1 MVWLKQEMACE
12 DIANMAP
19 RDPSIR
25 ETHCD
30 TVALLPEDQPA
41 PRTRNLW
48 DAIARFVSRY
58 AIFVIG
64 FWVIAAGIGTLLV
77 PQVESTARSHAQGF
91 LPPGAPVNTAG
102 ARMGAQF
109 HDGNGGNL
117 NYLVLE
123 SDHPLGQPERAFYA
137 QVLAK
142 LRADHADLESAM
154 DLWSD
159 PLTAKG
165 ALSADGKAAY
175 AMLRLT
181 GDLGAAHANKAL
193 EAVRRIV
200 ASQPAPPGVH
210 AYVTGPGATIADELS
225 AIDQQMLLMTCMT
238 VILIAI
244 LLFVVFRS
252 VVTAA
257 IPLMTVGLALGV
269 ARSIVSMLGEHDV
282 FEVSIFSVALLSAMV
297 LGGAT
302 DYAIFVI
309 GRYHEARRDGTG
321 HELAL
326 RLANRKVA
334 PVIVGS
340 ALTVA
345 VALSCLAFAQ
355 VGMLRSAGL
364 PCAIGIL
371 TGMFAALTLLPA
383 LIALAGRYGFA
394 QPRRLNRQAAH
405 RWRRVGTIV
414 ARWPGPMLVASALV
428 LMICALPITGLQL
441 GFNELAAQPDSTLA
455 NRGYQAMN
463 RHFPPN
469 RLLPEIVAIKANHD
483 LRNPAGLIA
492 IERVT
497 RKLMEIPGVTMVQSA
512 SRPEGSIPDGATF
525 SSQAGTIGDQIDDG
539 IAKLDQRLTAV
550 NRLTSTLGQFSIALS
565 RLQAGLSGSVAG
577 LGDLNSD
584 ATDMGS
590 GMRQLKDVLAG
601 VSTDLDPLRSFT
613 NGNPNCPNDPICSLV
628 LKVVEPMDSLVAVTN
643 SLDKGASGL
652 NAGTSRTAKALA
664 DAEHSVGTMRTLLTQ
679 LSSVTTQVTDAVGDS
694 RSTFADLTEYLR
706 DIRRDF
712 QNSGEGGYY
721 LPQRA
726 WGDPRFRRV
735 AELYFAPG
743 GQMTRLL
750 VYGDGSVFGA
760 DGARRSPQIAAAVK
774 EATKEGTL
782 AASTTE
788 IAGFGTGTAELRGYV
803 HNDFRLLAT
812 VALALVFLIVLVM
825 LRSPVAAAAVIGT
838 VVGSYLSALGI
849 STFVWHDV
857 LGKDLHWA
865 VPSMAF
871 IALVAVGADYNL
883 LLTMRMREEAANGGT
898 QKVGLRTATIRAFG
912 GTGGIVTTAGIVF
925 GVTMF
930 AMLSSDV
937 LTIEQVGST
946 IGAGL
951 IIDTLVVRTFVVPGI
966 AGVLGRWFWWSPPAF
981 LLRPLVRQ
989 RTSRKRLSS

>member
-1 MVWLKQEMACE
+1 MLRIKQKSYA
-12 DIANMAP
+12 A
-19 RDPSIR
+19 R
-25 ETHCD
+25 
-30 TVALLPEDQPA
+30 L
-41 PRTRNLW
+41 RTRVSGIVDIRPIWW
-48 DAIARFVSRY
+48 DALASFASRY

-64 FWVIAAGIGTLLV
+64 FWVLAAGVGTLVV
-77 PQVESTARSHAQGF
+77 PQVESTARTHAQGF
-91 LPPGAPVNTAG
+91 LPPGAPVNIAG

-123 SDHPLGQPERAFYA
+123 GDHPLGAADRTFHD

-142 LRADHADLESAM
+142 LRADHADLESVM

-159 PLTAKG
+159 PITAKG

-175 AMLRLT
+175 TMLRLT

-193 EAVRRIV
+193 NAVRRIV
-200 ASQPAPPGVH
+200 ASVPAPPGVH

-225 AIDQQMLLMTCMT
+225 AIDEQMLLMTCVT
-238 VILIAI
+238 VILIAL
-244 LLFVVFRS
+244 LLFVVYRS
-252 VVTAA
+252 VITAA

-269 ARSIVSMLGEHDV
+269 ARSIVSLLGEHDV

-309 GRYHEARRDGTG
+309 GRYHEARRDGQHDSG

-326 RLANRKVA
+326 RCACRKVG

-345 VALSCLAFAQ
+345 AALSCLTFAD

-371 TGMFAALTLLPA
+371 TGMFASLTLLPA
-383 LIALAGRYGFA
+383 LVALAGRYGLA
-394 QPRRLNRQAAH
+394 QPRKLNRQTGR

-428 LMICALPITGLQL
+428 LAICALPVAGLQL
-441 GFNELAAQPDSTLA
+441 GFDEIAAQPDSTQA

-469 RLLPEIVAIKANHD
+469 RLLPEIVAIKAEHD

-512 SRPEGSIPDGATF
+512 SRPEGSIPEEATF
-525 SSQAGTIGDQIDDG
+525 TSQAGTIGDQLDDG
-539 IAKLDQRLTAV
+539 IAKLDQRLAAV
-550 NRLTSTLGQFSIALS
+550 NRLTPTLAQFSTALS
-565 RLQAGLSGSVAG
+565 RLQAGLSSGVAG
-577 LGDLNSD
+577 IGDLNSD
-584 ATDMGS
+584 TGGMGA
-590 GMRQLKDVLAG
+590 GMRQIKDVLAQ

-613 NGNPNCPNDPICSLV
+613 DGNPNCQNDPICSLV
-628 LKVVEPMDSLVAVTN
+628 LKVVAPMDSLVEATN
-643 SLDKGASGL
+643 SLDHGAARL
-652 NAGTSRTAKALA
+652 NAGTARTAKALTS
-664 DAEHSVGTMRTLLTQ
+664 AEQSVGTMRSLVAQ
-679 LSSVTTQVTDAVGDS
+679 LSSMTAQITDAVGDT
-694 RSTFADLTEYLR
+694 RTTFGDLTGYLR

-726 WGDPRFRRV
+726 WADPSFRR
-735 AELYFAPG
+735 AADLYFAPS

-750 VYGDGSVFGA
+750 VYGDGRVFGA
-760 DGARRSPQIAAAVK
+760 DGARRSPQIVAAVK
-774 EATKEGTL
+774 ESTKEGTL
-782 AASTTE
+782 AGSTTE

-803 HNDFRLLAT
+803 HNDFRLLAA
-812 VALALVFLIVLVM
+812 VALGLVFLIVLVM

-838 VVGSYLSALGI
+838 VVVSYVSALGI
-849 STFVWHDV
+849 STFIWHDL
-857 LGKDLHWA
+857 LGRDLHWA
-865 VPSMAF
+865 VQSMAF

-883 LLTMRMREEAANGGT
+883 LLTMRMREEAGNRGANRA
-898 QKVGLRTATIRAFG
+898 GLRTATIRAFG
-912 GTGGIVTTAGIVF
+912 GTGGVVTTAGIVF

-966 AGVLGRWFWWSPPAF
+966 AGLLGRWFWWSPPAF
-981 LLRPLVRQ
+981 LLRPL
-989 RTSRKRLSS
+989 RTLRAARR

>member
-1 MVWLKQEMACE
+1 MLRLKQESHAS
-12 DIANMAP
+12 
-19 RDPSIR
+19 R
-25 ETHCD
+25 
-30 TVALLPEDQPA
+30 L
-41 PRTRNLW
+41 RTRLSGIIDVRRNVW
-48 DAIARFVSRY
+48 DVIARFASRY

-64 FWVIAAGIGTLLV
+64 FWVVAAGVGTLLV
-77 PQVESTARSHAQGF
+77 PQVESTARTHAQGF
-91 LPPGAPVNTAG
+91 LPPGAPVNIAG

-109 HDGNGGNL
+109 QDGNGGNL

-123 SDHPLGQPERAFYA
+123 GDHPLGAPARAFHD
-137 QVLAK
+137 QLLAK
-142 LRADHADLESAM
+142 LRADHADLDSAM

-159 PLTAKG
+159 PITAKG

-175 AMLRLT
+175 TMLRLT
-181 GDLGAAHANKAL
+181 GDLGAAQSNKAL
-193 EAVRRIV
+193 DAVRRIV
-200 ASQPAPPGVH
+200 ASLPAPPGVH

-225 AIDQQMLLMTCMT
+225 AIDQQMLLMTCVT
-238 VILIAI
+238 VILIA
-244 LLFVVFRS
+244 LLLYAVYRS
-252 VVTAA
+252 VLTAA

-269 ARSIVSMLGEHDV
+269 ARSVVSLLGERDV

-309 GRYHEARRDGTG
+309 GRYHEARRDGLG
-321 HELAL
+321 HDVAL
-326 RLANRKVA
+326 RYANRKVG

-345 VALSCLAFAQ
+345 AALSCLTFAD

-371 TGMFAALTLLPA
+371 TGMFASLTLLPA
-383 LIALAGRYGFA
+383 LIALAGRYGLA
-394 QPRRLNRQAAH
+394 QPRRLKRQAGR

-428 LMICALPITGLQL
+428 LAVCALPVAGLQL
-441 GFNELAAQPDSTLA
+441 GFDELAAQPDSTLA

-469 RLLPEIVAIKANHD
+469 RLLPEIVAIRADHD

-492 IERVT
+492 IERVS
-497 RKLMEIPGVTMVQSA
+497 RKLMGIPGVTMVQSA
-512 SRPEGSIPDGATF
+512 SRPQGSIPDEATLTN
-525 SSQAGTIGDQIDDG
+525 QAGTIGDQLDDG
-539 IAKLDQRLTAV
+539 IAKLDQRLNAV
-550 NRLTSTLGQFSIALS
+550 NRLTPTLAQFSTALS
-565 RLQAGLSGSVAG
+565 RLQAGLSSGVAG
-577 LGDLNSD
+577 IGDLNSD
-584 ATDMGS
+584 TGGMGA
-590 GMRQLKDVLAG
+590 GMRQIKDVLAQ
-601 VSTDLDPLRSFT
+601 VSTDLDPLRGFT
-613 NGNPNCPNDPICSLV
+613 AGNPNCQNDPICSLV
-628 LKVVEPMDSLVAVTN
+628 LKVVAPMDSLVLVTD
-643 SLDKGASGL
+643 SLDQGASRL
-652 NAGTSRTAKALA
+652 NAGTTRTAKALTS
-664 DAEHSVGTMRTLLTQ
+664 AEQSVGTMRTLVAQ
-679 LSSVTTQVTDAVGDS
+679 LSSMTAQITDAVGDT
-694 RSTFADLTEYLR
+694 RNTFADLTGYLR

-726 WGDPRFRRV
+726 WADPRFRR
-735 AELYFAPG
+735 AADLYFAPS

-760 DGARRSPQIAAAVK
+760 DGARRSPQIVAAVK
-774 EATKEGTL
+774 ESTKEGTL
-782 AASTTE
+782 AGSTTE
-788 IAGFGTGTAELRGYV
+788 TAGFGTGTAELRGYV

-838 VVGSYLSALGI
+838 VVASYLSALGI
-849 STFVWHDV
+849 STFIWHDL
-857 LGKDLHWA
+857 LGRDLHWA
-865 VPSMAF
+865 VQSMAF

-883 LLTMRMREEAANGGT
+883 LLTMRMREEAANLGT
-898 QKVGLRTATIRAFG
+898 NRAGLRTATIRAFG
-912 GTGGIVTTAGIVF
+912 GTGGVVTTAGIVF

-981 LLRPLVRQ
+981 LLRPLRPAI
-989 RTSRKRLSS
+989 R